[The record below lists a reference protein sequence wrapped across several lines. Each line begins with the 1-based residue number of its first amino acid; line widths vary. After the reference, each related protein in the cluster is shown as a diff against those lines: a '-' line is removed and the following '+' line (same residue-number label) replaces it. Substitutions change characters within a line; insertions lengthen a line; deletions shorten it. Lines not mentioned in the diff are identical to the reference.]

1 LVLIGVQVTN
11 FLIYEYF
18 CLKFLNSIHGDTLVP
33 SFSLPKLT
41 SWRFFVVVF
50 VRDCLTRLN
59 LSKTLNLLQETVAE
73 VITDGSIESL
83 EQYLDIDELP
93 DPEAEPAPNPAS
105 CQRSSSVI
113 FHAKKLLMSEK
124 SLSVMHMCMKV
135 IYLLFFLKKYKKTE
149 IFVVNF
155 MRKCKKYYVWM
166 EVHC

>member
-1 LVLIGVQVTN
+1 
-11 FLIYEYF
+11 
-18 CLKFLNSIHGDTLVP
+18 
-33 SFSLPKLT
+33 
-41 SWRFFVVVF
+41 
-50 VRDCLTRLN
+50 
-59 LSKTLNLLQETVAE
+59 VAE

>member
-1 LVLIGVQVTN
+1 
-11 FLIYEYF
+11 
-18 CLKFLNSIHGDTLVP
+18 
-33 SFSLPKLT
+33 
-41 SWRFFVVVF
+41 
-50 VRDCLTRLN
+50 
-59 LSKTLNLLQETVAE
+59 LSKTLNLLQATVAE

-135 IYLLFFLKKYKKTE
+135 IYLLFFLKKYNKKLR
-149 IFVVNF
+149 FLL
-155 MRKCKKYYVWM
+155 
-166 EVHC
+166 